1 MPASR
6 IPLKRCTAAVPDE
19 GEPGPAEPMP
29 PAKRR
34 RERAAP
40 SRLKDSGP
48 PPAKKRGDV
57 VAPAPAPAPA
67 AEGEDRDGQVYDV
80 EVRVVE
86 SKGDSF
92 GPVETAVW
100 APEQSAVSDAD
111 VYRACRN
118 INKSGSS
125 GGAASGSVLTSVSN
139 AGSDGGATGN
149 GRLEG
154 RPAAVEHKPK
164 REGFQKEGFYW
175 PEDFVLGDVVWA
187 RSGRKCPAWP
197 ALVIDPLLHA
207 PEVVLN
213 SCVPGA
219 LCVMFFGYS
228 GAGHS
233 RVINYFLLKHFW
245 VPPFIGC
252 LVYESTT

>member
-6 IPLKRCTAAVPDE
+6 LPLKRCTAAVPDE

-48 PPAKKRGDV
+48 PPAKKRVEV
-57 VAPAPAPAPA
+57 VAPAPA
-67 AEGEDRDGQVYDV
+67 AEGDDRDGEVYDV

-100 APEQSAVSDAD
+100 APEQPAAD

-139 AGSDGGATGN
+139 VVSDGGATGN

-154 RPAAVEHKPK
+154 RSAAEFKPK
-164 REGFQKEGFYW
+164 REGVKVEGFYW

-252 LVYESTT
+252 LVHESTT